1 MPPNEND
8 VLERLIRQA
17 YNAPPPSEE
26 YVRQLH
32 IQSEQELLSSLHDSH
47 ENDVLPGAGVPSTV
61 RRLRRPILL
70 GAAIAV
76 VLLLCLLPW
85 IFRPAQT
92 WAQVVGAVRA
102 KPWIHVSAR
111 GPDGKPF
118 EGWYSFSRGV
128 SADRADELVRFSD
141 YRTGI
146 MYTYDPREKRLVRT
160 SDSRG
165 SARREQELRRF
176 EDVFQAIFRGEETL
190 DSPFVGAEVH
200 QQSRRRIE
208 ADGRK
213 WVQYDLTLK
222 FGKIRNRVVFRVD
235 PETLLP
241 HSMKVVP
248 PDNDAPEVTLFF
260 DYPEDGPKDIYA
272 LGVPRSIQL
281 NDRIPKGDL
290 ARVIKEVEANWE
302 RFPDS
307 YYAIV
312 IHKTLLPEYAER
324 EFLGWHSFN
333 HFWRKG
339 DKWRLE
345 DCFPAWKDKELG
357 RESLET
363 LRKAEPPA
371 PGADLTA
378 WTKKWVK
385 HFEYGPVA
393 VCDGSKIYRNAGSR
407 TKPEWELSSFSVS
420 RYMLEF
426 QGYRLPLPDPQ
437 GQFDVELIE
446 KPEEGPPGTI
456 LYHVKTN
463 GDPET
468 STFTSRRYWIDPSRG
483 YIKLRYEFTRRDG
496 NRSVYENEKLVES
509 PNGIWYP
516 TIVRFKK
523 GGQKNDDGQERYDQ
537 VWLYY
542 VDFNAEVPDSLFKP
556 G

>member
-8 VLERLIRQA
+8 DLERLIQQA
-17 YNAPPPSEE
+17 YDAPPPSEE
-26 YVRQLH
+26 FVWQLH
-32 IQSEQELLSSLHDSH
+32 IRTEQELLSSLCDLHKDYA
-47 ENDVLPGAGVPSTV
+47 LPDTESPSMLHP
-61 RRLRRPILL
+61 LRRPILL
-70 GAAIAV
+70 GAALAT
-76 VLLLCLLPW
+76 VLLLCLAPW
-85 IFRPAQT
+85 VFRPAQT

-102 KPWIHVSAR
+102 KPWIHVTAQ
-111 GPDGKPF
+111 GPDGKAF

-128 SADRADELVRFSD
+128 SADRSNEMVRFSD

-146 MYTYDPREKRLVRT
+146 IHTYDPREKRLVRT

-176 EDVFQAIFRGEETL
+176 ENVFQAIFSGKETL
-190 DSPFVGAEVH
+190 DSPFLDAEVH
-200 QQSRRRIE
+200 QQSRRRVE

-213 WVQYDLTLK
+213 WVQYDLTLN
-222 FGKIRNRVVFRVD
+222 FGKTRNRVVFRVD

-241 HSMKVVP
+241 HSMNVFP
-248 PDNDAPEVTLFF
+248 PDKDAPVVAFLF
-260 DYPEDGPKDIYA
+260 DYPEDGPKDIYS

-281 NDRIPKGDL
+281 NDRVPKGDL
-290 ARVIKEVEANWE
+290 AQVIKEVESSRE

-312 IHKTLLPEYAER
+312 IHKTLLPENTER
-324 EFLGWHSFN
+324 EFLGWHSFH

-345 DCFPAWKDKELG
+345 DCFPAWEDKEAG

-363 LRKAEPPA
+363 LRKAEPPG
-371 PGADLTA
+371 PGTDLTA

-393 VCDGSKIYRNAGSR
+393 VCDGSRIYRNVGSR
-407 TKPEWELSSFSVS
+407 TKPDWKLSSFSVS
-420 RYMLEF
+420 TYMLEL
-426 QGYRLPLPDPQ
+426 QAYGLPLPQ

-446 KPEEGPPGTI
+446 KPEEGPAGTM
-456 LYHVKTN
+456 LYHVRTN
-463 GDPET
+463 GDPAT
-468 STFTSRRYWIDPSRG
+468 STFTSQRYWIDPSRG

-509 PNGIWYP
+509 PNGFWYP
-516 TIVRFKK
+516 TIVRLKK
-523 GGQKNDDGQERYDQ
+523 SSEKNDDGEGRYDQ

-542 VDFNAEVPDSLFKP
+542 VDFNAELPDSLFKP